1 MRKKKQTPQS
11 TPDRNLVAKH
21 ARTFNKAH
29 VFVDRK
35 RQSRVGYRKHK
46 QQGYD

>member
-1 MRKKKQTPQS
+1 MKKQ
-11 TPDRNLVAKH
+11 RNLVAKH

-35 RQSRVGYRKHK
+35 KSLKSGKIKHK
-46 QQGYD
+46 GKSYE